1 MAGEPGTGGVVVEA
15 RGLAKRFGRITA
27 LEHVDLT
34 IGPGIFGLLGPNG
47 AGKTTLLRI
56 LATVLDPSEG
66 TLAIA
71 GHRLPRGKEAVRRLL
86 GYVPQEFAVYRR
98 LTGREFLDYVALL
111 RGLEDP
117 AVRRRRVQEVLER
130 VNLLDAAHRLCGTYS
145 GGMRRRL
152 AVAQALLA
160 DPPFLVVD
168 EPTAGL
174 DPEEHLRFL
183 DLLAE
188 LGRTRTIV
196 FSTHVVADVAATCSR
211 LAVLREGRLLFAGSA
226 AELVSRVRGRVWE
239 VRASETALQRLPG
252 EVAVVK
258 VRPAG
263 AGVAARVV
271 AGQNP
276 GGLGVPAEPTL
287 EDAYVGLVSGV
298 LAEGEG

>member
-1 MAGEPGTGGVVVEA
+1 MAGEPGTAGVVVEA
-15 RGLAKRFGRITA
+15 RGLAKRFGRVTA
-27 LEHVDLT
+27 LENIDLT
-34 IGPGIFGLLGPNG
+34 IGPGVFGLLGPNG

-56 LATVLDPSEG
+56 LAPVLDPTEG

-71 GHRLPRGKEAVRRLL
+71 GHQLPRGKEAVRRLL

-111 RGLEDP
+111 RGLVDP
-117 AVRRRRVQEVLER
+117 DVRRQRVQEVLER
-130 VNLLDAAHRLCGTYS
+130 VNLQDAAHRLCGTYS

-152 AVAQALLA
+152 AIAQALLA

-239 VRASETALQRLPG
+239 VRASETELRRLEG
-252 EVAVVK
+252 EVRVVR
-258 VRPAG
+258 VRPEG
-263 AGVAARVV
+263 GGVVARVV

-276 GGLGVPAEPTL
+276 GRLGVPAEPTL
-287 EDAYVGLVSGV
+287 EDAYVWLMSSP

>member
-1 MAGEPGTGGVVVEA
+1 MPGEPGTAGVVVEA
-15 RGLAKRFGRITA
+15 RGLVKRFGRVTA
-27 LEHVDLT
+27 LENIDLT
-34 IGPGIFGLLGPNG
+34 IGSGVFGLLGPNG

-56 LATVLDPSEG
+56 LATVLDPTEG

-71 GHRLPRGKEAVRRLL
+71 GHQLPRGKEAVRRLL

-111 RGLEDP
+111 RGLVDP
-117 AVRRRRVQEVLER
+117 AVRRRRVEEVLER
-130 VNLLDAAHRLCGTYS
+130 VNLRDAAHRLCGTYS

-152 AVAQALLA
+152 AIAQALLA

-196 FSTHVVADVAATCSR
+196 FSTHVVADVAATCNR
-211 LAVLREGRLLFAGSA
+211 LAVLKEGRLLFAGSTG
-226 AELVSRVRGRVWE
+226 ELVSRLRGRVWE
-239 VRASETALQRLPG
+239 VRASETELRRLEG
-252 EVAVVK
+252 EVQVVR
-258 VRPAG
+258 VRPHG
-263 AGVAARVV
+263 GGVAARVV
-271 AGQNP
+271 AAENP
-276 GGLGVPAEPTL
+276 GRLGAPAEPTL
-287 EDAYVGLVSGV
+287 EDAYVWLMSGP